1 MATEKALGEV
11 AARIG
16 RVVRGQRTARGLSLG
31 ELARATG
38 LSKTIL
44 SRIEAGDG
52 NPSVETLW
60 KLSSAL
66 QVPLGAL
73 LADDRE
79 PRVRAIRARSAD
91 ALRADSGMRAWLI
104 HADGRER
111 RSEVFELELATG
123 VDQRSEQHLPGTEEL
138 VVCVRGRCAAGPAGY
153 EVQLD
158 AGDAV
163 WFAADAPH
171 VYRGLQDAHALTV
184 ILYPPAV

>member
-1 MATEKALGEV
+1 MELDEV

-16 RVVRGQRTARGLSLG
+16 RVMRAQRTARGQSLG
-31 ELARATG
+31 ELARQTG
-38 LSKTIL
+38 LSRTIL
-44 SRIEAGDG
+44 SRIEAGGG

-60 KLSSAL
+60 KLASAL

-73 LADDRE
+73 VADDRE

-91 ALRADSGMRAWLI
+91 TLTAESGMLAWLV

-123 VDQRSEQHLPGTEEL
+123 VDQRSEPHLPGTEEL
-138 VVCVRGRCAAGPAGY
+138 VVCVRGRCAAGPAGR
-153 EVQLD
+153 EVELGE
-158 AGDAV
+158 GDAV

-171 VYRGLQDAHALTV
+171 VYRGLAHARALNV
-184 ILYPPAV
+184 ILYPPAP